1 MFGGL
6 NTKSV
11 TISLDYDPAD
21 DDEVV
26 IWRAP
31 AACEIVGA
39 YATTAND
46 VAASTA
52 NYFNVSLVNGGTAGS
67 GTAAIATVVGG
78 TAGWTGLSPKSFT
91 IGNGTLAA
99 GQVVKANYDE
109 TGTGTFGQVTIQ
121 LDYLVGQA

>member
-1 MFGGL
+1 MFGGM

-11 TISLDYDPAD
+11 VVSFDYDPAA
-21 DDEVV
+21 DDEMV
-26 IWRAP
+26 IWRVP
-31 AACEIVGA
+31 ATCEIIGA

-52 NYFNVSLVNGGTAGS
+52 NYFSVSLVNGGTAGS
-67 GTAAIATVVGG
+67 GTASIATGVGG

-91 IGNGTLAA
+91 ISNGTVTA

-109 TGTGTFGQVTIQ
+109 TGTGTFAQVTIQ
-121 LDYLVGQA
+121 LDYLIGQA